1 MNGINMGRLKM
12 YFLAIVIIV
21 VTTVSFV
28 VFASD
33 SDSMK
38 SVELLESYGWS
49 VDKKPVD
56 EAEVIIPN
64 PFDLVYENYNAIQ
77 LDAGLDLKP
86 YMGMSG
92 RRYTYTVKN
101 YPDNVGEMVY
111 ANVICIEGE
120 AVAGDIMTVSLSGFM
135 HSLKYPVN
143 KQGL

>member
-1 MNGINMGRLKM
+1 MNNVRTRRLKM

-21 VTTVSFV
+21 VTAVSFV

-33 SDSMK
+33 SDSVK

-56 EAEVIIPN
+56 EAEVIIPK

-101 YPDNVGEMVY
+101 YPDDVGETVY

-120 AVAGDIMTVSLSGFM
+120 AIAGDIMTVSLSGFM

-143 KQGL
+143 K